1 MAKLKKILCAVLCVA
16 MLCVAGCKRNETG
29 INEPISKIALITGVQ
44 ELVFDHTNESVWNG
58 IVSCAETNNIEYAYY
73 RPESY
78 DESEITA
85 QFEQAA
91 SEGAKVIIAVGDAF
105 ASTVAQQQNLHTDIK
120 YILIDA
126 SGESLGKTAENTHC
140 VMFRQEEA
148 GYLAGYGAVKD
159 GFRKLGFIG
168 QRETETY
175 ATYGYGFV
183 QGASDAAFEMD
194 EQISIGITYID
205 EYPDEDTAASVCDI
219 WYNGGCE
226 IIMVSANDV
235 FVQKCA
241 QKAVD
246 HFAYTVGV
254 NNDQTYL
261 ADGLDYNPFMTSAL
275 KGLEEVVDAT
285 LEMVLA
291 GSWKENLGGRTVYY
305 GLSNGNYVYLPED
318 SALWLFK
325 DFTFEDYETVK
336 NSIADG
342 SVNVYNNGLPTVDDE
357 FVSLNITSEAEE

>member
-1 MAKLKKILCAVLCVA
+1 MVKLKKILCTVLCAV
-16 MLCVAGCKRNETG
+16 MLCATGCKRNETG
-29 INEPISKIALITGVQ
+29 ITEPISKIALITGVQ

-58 IVSCAETNNIEYAYY
+58 IVSCGDANGIEYAYY

-78 DESEITA
+78 EESELTA
-85 QFEQAA
+85 QFEKAVA
-91 SEGAKVIIAVGDAF
+91 EGAKVIIAVGDTF
-105 ASTVAQQQNLHTDIK
+105 APVVAQQQNAHSDVK

-126 SGESLGKTAENTHC
+126 TGESLGETAENTHC

-159 GFRKLGFIG
+159 GFTKLGFIG

-175 ATYGYGFV
+175 ATYCYGFV
-183 QGASDAAFEMD
+183 QGANNAAVE
-194 EQISIGITYID
+194 EEKQISIGVTYID

-219 WYNGGCE
+219 WYNGGTE
-226 IIMVSANDV
+226 IIMISANDV
-235 FVQKCA
+235 FAQKCA

-246 HFAYTVGV
+246 HFAYTIGV

-275 KGLEEVVDAT
+275 KGLGEVVDAT

-305 GLSNGNYVYLPED
+305 GLSSGNYVYLPED
-318 SALWLFK
+318 SALWMFK
-325 DFTFEDYETVK
+325 DYTPEEYENAK

-342 SVNVYNNGLPTVDDE
+342 TVRVYYTGMPKVDE
-357 FVSLNITSEAEE
+357 EYVTLNITSEAE